1 MARQD
6 FLSEFVLR
14 ELLAALGAPLPGPDA
29 SSATADS
36 FSESLSEESESQA
49 ASNGRQSRVML
60 VRRTNSAQQ
69 RVTLV
74 DRRVDVEAFV
84 PKHVV
89 EFLRQTRGYQTLG
102 RLRGSVVRVVKY
114 HFATLARCLATDGRN
129 CEASVSLSAVNADRA
144 RVYLYVDA
152 LAIVEENDLAA
163 DPKPDVYNHS
173 QVAERLQTLS
183 AAELEKQLMIHQGLP
198 PLRAAERDRFDD
210 ECPLLDEDC
219 IIPEEQEQELE
230 QQEEWGAP
238 STVDRQLTDSELID
252 ENGSVPMLESQVVR
266 GPASPDKVHS
276 TQDSVTLS
284 GNPSVGMSDEASINS
299 SLDSQRYP
307 FQQEDIQDT
316 FVVGSDLENS
326 DTEEEDD
333 AVLGTQKSTPST
345 QTAQARS
352 DRTNSPDH
360 CSPAPTASQN
370 SWMIVDLTDDSPEK
384 APPAH
389 QQAKMQDQEPK
400 IEAVESQEEKV
411 GEAAVLATQ
420 DSPLEN
426 QEPSESR
433 TPAKSWGTLFR
444 KLASNLLGTPSA
456 EDSNGNSQREF
467 AESDEPVT
475 QLFDQPEEEK
485 EAKEGNDDKHAEPE
499 EFMSSQATVV
509 LEYTMDND
517 EDANAFEY
525 EGMLSDDM
533 VSPRSVA
540 HEHDITA
547 RTPTAKEAATAGDRT
562 LTEEGA
568 EPFTPQKKSMPEEDN
583 AEFKTPSPSAH
594 AVTPG
599 TEKRAD
605 VEHQKS
611 VVSTANPVDSVR
623 NHPPNSQEPILP
635 SESPAESPSNLVI
648 SVGTVGN
655 QARHTGLPS
664 ASRGSKR
671 HHQQISSMRPS
682 PAPASAQRGGISS
695 ESEPLTQTTTDDQ
708 PRAKTQKRRR
718 REVLSSLDAVRSMQC
733 ADRLARMD
741 VITPQ
746 KAIKRAQHSN
756 HAVFG
761 SDTRVSFRLSTWP
774 A

>member
-14 ELLAALGAPLPGPDA
+14 ELLAALGAPLSGPDA

-102 RLRGSVVRVVKY
+102 P
-114 HFATLARCLATDGRN
+114 TARQRRARRPN
-129 CEASVSLSAVNADRA
+129 RA

-210 ECPLLDEDC
+210 E
-219 IIPEEQEQELE
+219 
-230 QQEEWGAP
+230 
-238 STVDRQLTDSELID
+238 QLTDSELID

-307 FQQEDIQDT
+307 FQQEDIKDT

-370 SWMIVDLTDDSPEK
+370 SWMD
-384 APPAH
+384 
-389 QQAKMQDQEPK
+389 
-400 IEAVESQEEKV
+400 
-411 GEAAVLATQ
+411 
-420 DSPLEN
+420 
-426 QEPSESR
+426 R
-433 TPAKSWGTLFR
+433 R
-444 KLASNLLGTPSA
+444 
-456 EDSNGNSQREF
+456 
-467 AESDEPVT
+467 SD
-475 QLFDQPEEEK
+475 
-485 EAKEGNDDKHAEPE
+485 
-499 EFMSSQATVV
+499 
-509 LEYTMDND
+509 
-517 EDANAFEY
+517 
-525 EGMLSDDM
+525 
-533 VSPRSVA
+533 
-540 HEHDITA
+540 
-547 RTPTAKEAATAGDRT
+547 
-562 LTEEGA
+562 
-568 EPFTPQKKSMPEEDN
+568 
-583 AEFKTPSPSAH
+583 
-594 AVTPG
+594 
-599 TEKRAD
+599 
-605 VEHQKS
+605 
-611 VVSTANPVDSVR
+611 
-623 NHPPNSQEPILP
+623 
-635 SESPAESPSNLVI
+635 
-648 SVGTVGN
+648 
-655 QARHTGLPS
+655 
-664 ASRGSKR
+664 
-671 HHQQISSMRPS
+671 
-682 PAPASAQRGGISS
+682 
-695 ESEPLTQTTTDDQ
+695 
-708 PRAKTQKRRR
+708 
-718 REVLSSLDAVRSMQC
+718 
-733 ADRLARMD
+733 
-741 VITPQ
+741 
-746 KAIKRAQHSN
+746 
-756 HAVFG
+756 
-761 SDTRVSFRLSTWP
+761 
-774 A
+774 